1 MFVQLPLK
9 IGLRDD
15 ACFETFVTEKESL
28 ALAFNGLQSALT
40 QPGGSAFYL
49 YGETGVGKTHLLQ
62 ASCRFITEQGQA
74 SVYLPFEDHSLPLI
88 PDVLT
93 GLEQMP
99 LVCLDDMNGMIGQ
112 AKWEIA
118 LANLITKSSVQGHTL
133 ILTGAVP
140 MNDWD
145 IATTDLAKSL
155 MTVLPIEMQ
164 ALVEKEEIILALQ
177 RHSKRLG
184 FELPNDVGNY
194 LIKQFS
200 MDLQELLA
208 VLKLLEQATLVE
220 KRRLT
225 LPFVKET
232 LNKPLN
238 IL

>member
-1 MFVQLPLK
+1 VFVQLPLK

-28 ALAFNGLQSALT
+28 ALAFNELQGALM
-40 QPGGSAFYL
+40 QSNGRAFYL
-49 YGETGVGKTHLLQ
+49 YGDSGVGKTHLLQ
-62 ASCRFITEQGQA
+62 ASCRFVTEQGKA

-99 LVCLDDMNGMIGQ
+99 LVCLDDMPHIIGQ
-112 AKWEIA
+112 EKWEQS
-118 LANLITKSSVQGHTL
+118 LANLITKTSVQGHTL
-133 ILTGAVP
+133 ILAGQQSI
-140 MNDWD
+140 NDWN
-145 IATTDLAKSL
+145 IVTTDLAKAL

-164 ALVEKEEIILALQ
+164 ALEEKEEIVFALK
-177 RHSKRLG
+177 RHSLRLG

-194 LIKQFS
+194 LIKTFS
-200 MDLQELLA
+200 TDLQELLA

-225 LPFVKET
+225 LPFVKQV
-232 LNKPLN
+232 LNAGS
-238 IL
+238 